1 VTNLAN
7 SSTDTRADGGTVP
20 ATEPTGRIVLVRHG
34 ETEWSR
40 SGQHTGS
47 TDLPLTAVGEQQAML
62 LGTVLDAADFGLA
75 LSSPLSRARRTAEL
89 AGFPDAVVEPD
100 LIEWDY
106 GAYEGRTTAEI
117 SAELGHQWDLWHDGV
132 PAGATPGE
140 SAADV
145 RERANRVLDRA
156 RAALPE
162 GDVILFAH
170 GHMLRAIAIAW
181 VELPPTAGT
190 IFALSTST
198 LSELGFEH
206 GRPAIR
212 VWNASVAH

>member
-1 VTNLAN
+1 M
-7 SSTDTRADGGTVP
+7 
-20 ATEPTGRIVLVRHG
+20 VLVRHG

-47 TDLPLTAVGEQQAML
+47 TDLPLTEVGEQQAVL
-62 LGTVLDAADFGLA
+62 LGTVLDAGDFGLA
-75 LSSPLSRARRTAEL
+75 LSSPLVRARRTAEL
-89 AGFPDAVVEPD
+89 AGFPEAVVEPD

-106 GAYEGRTTAEI
+106 GAYEGRTTADI
-117 SAELGHQWDLWHDGV
+117 SAELGRQWDLWHEGV
-132 PAGATPGE
+132 PSGTTPGE

-156 RAALPE
+156 RAAFPH

-181 VELPPTAGT
+181 VALPPSAGT

-212 VWNASVAH
+212 VWNAPVER